1 MSEEGKSWIDL
12 AEKRDQLEGT
22 KIIRLIEHLATSQ
35 YTLNRNYHELMGLIN
50 SYESDWKIWAV
61 ENRPELEA
69 LQREFLRLLHNF
81 LSSIFS
87 LVEHTYAFRKDLD
100 NSELDSFYN
109 EKLKELR
116 VNECII
122 FLKDLR
128 IFTQHYK
135 LPFVT
140 AILSFKA
147 TNSKKGEG
155 ISEQKLILDKD
166 NLLKWTRWSS
176 TSKAFLDAQDK
187 EIDVKKII
195 EEYQA
200 LIKNFYDQFY
210 NKAAKLYEKEIMELF
225 NLEKEMYE
233 LQEKIDSRMG
243 QQQE

>member
-1 MSEEGKSWIDL
+1 MCISMSEEGKRWIEL

-22 KIIRLIEHLATSQ
+22 KIIGLIEHLATSQ
-35 YTLNRNYHELMGLIN
+35 YALNRNYHELMGLIN
-50 SYESDWKIWAV
+50 SYESDQEIWAV
-61 ENRPELEA
+61 ENRPKLKA

-100 NSELDSFYN
+100 NSELDSFYY

-116 VNECII
+116 INECIT

-140 AILSFKA
+140 ATLSFK
-147 TNSKKGEG
+147 KEG
-155 ISEQKLILDKD
+155 NISEQKLILDKD

-176 TSKAFLDAQDK
+176 TSKIFLDAQDK

-200 LIKNFYDQFY
+200 LIEKFYDQFY

-225 NLEKEMYE
+225 NLEKKMFE
-233 LQEKIDSRMG
+233 LQGED
-243 QQQE
+243 